1 MRSIVRVV
9 LPVLVLAAVSCQ
21 SGADDE
27 VSQGQKEEIEMQ
39 EWSLVVESS
48 GGITGMGDGS
58 ISIDSGGLV
67 EKTDPNGRDC
77 RVTIEGKRL
86 DDLWSAVEAA
96 RPSSWNNRYLQQA
109 GADFFTYTLTLEI
122 NGVEHEPVEWNDGV
136 EMPPDLQRLTDTVN
150 TIRRNIDCN
159 EQRRPTSTSPRR

>member
-1 MRSIVRVV
+1 MRAVVRVV

-27 VSQGQKEEIEMQ
+27 IAPRQTEEIEMQ

-58 ISIDSGGLV
+58 VSIESSGLI
-67 EKTDPNGRDC
+67 EKTDPNGRGC
-77 RVTIEGKRL
+77 RATIEGERL

-96 RPSSWNNRYLQQA
+96 RPGSWNGQYLQQG
-109 GADFFTYTLTLEI
+109 GADFFAYTLRL
-122 NGVEHEPVEWNDGV
+122 NVDGVEHGPVEWNDGV

-150 TIRRNIDCN
+150 TIRRSIDCN
-159 EQRRPTSTSPRR
+159 EQRRPTSTS